1 LKNYSKSL
9 GILLLLAAFAIL
21 LHGYHPGVEDDG
33 VYLPAIKRHLN
44 PQLYPHDFEFFTL
57 QLQATVFD
65 KLIAGSIRLTHLP
78 VGVGV
83 LLWHFVSIF
92 LLLWGCWQISRRCF
106 NEPYEQWAAVG
117 TVAVLLTMPVA
128 GTALYLGDQYLHPR
142 LLASAVILGAIVA
155 ILDRKYFLAAGCLAI
170 AFVIHPLMASF
181 GISYCIFLVWKQRP
195 QSSAPMLAILFP
207 LGWIFEPTSD
217 AWRAAAR
224 TRDYYFLSNW
234 QWYEWVGVFAPLI
247 LLWWFH
253 RIATRNGSTVV
264 AHMTSRLVGYGLF
277 QLLVALIIMLPASL
291 ERLKPLQPMRCLH
304 LLYLI
309 FVLISGGLIGRYI
322 LRTHISRWLLVFVP
336 LGLLMFYTQRQTF
349 PSSPHLELPGAVS
362 QNPWIEA
369 FAWIRQNTPPD
380 SYFALD
386 PSYME
391 RPGEDFHSFR
401 ALAERSALADYV
413 KDPSVA
419 TQVPRLAPRWL
430 EEVKAQEGWPHFQT
444 ADFQRLKNRFGVD
457 WVVLEGNAAPVMDC
471 PYHNELLRVCRIE

>member
-9 GILLLLAAFAIL
+9 LILLLLTVFSVL

-33 VYLPAIKRHLN
+33 VYLPAIKRDLN

-65 KLIAGSIRLTHLP
+65 KLVAGSIRVTQLP

-92 LLLWGCWQISRRCF
+92 LLLWGCWRISRRCF
-106 NEPYEQWAAVG
+106 KESYAQWAAVS

-142 LLASAVILGAIVA
+142 LLASAVILVAIVA
-155 ILDRKYFLAAGCLAI
+155 IVDRRYLFAAGCLAI

-181 GISYCIFLVWKQRP
+181 GISYCIFLAWRAQPRATATLLV
-195 QSSAPMLAILFP
+195 LLFP

-217 AWRAAAR
+217 AWRAAAH
-224 TRDYYFLSNW
+224 TRDYYHLSNW
-234 QWYEWVGVFAPLI
+234 HWYEWVGVFAPLV
-247 LLWWFH
+247 LLWRFR
-253 RIATRNGSTVV
+253 RIARRDGSTVM
-264 AHMTSRLVGYGLF
+264 ARMTERLFWYGF
-277 QLLVALIIMLPASL
+277 CQLLVAVIIMLPASF
-291 ERLKPLQPMRCLH
+291 ERLKPLQPMRYLH

-309 FVLISGGLIGRYI
+309 MILISGGLIGRHV
-322 LRTHISRWLLVFVP
+322 LSRHVSRWLLFFVP
-336 LGLLMFYTQRQTF
+336 LSLLMFYAQRQTF
-349 PSSPHLELPGAVS
+349 PASPHLELPGTVPH
-362 QNPWIEA
+362 NLWLEA

-386 PSYME
+386 PYYME

-401 ALAERSALADYV
+401 ALAERSTLADYV

-430 EEVKAQEGWPHFQT
+430 EQVQAEEGWPHFQA
-444 ADFQRLKNRFGVD
+444 ADFRRLKNRFGVN
-457 WVVLEGNAAPVMDC
+457 WVVLEGNAAPGMEC
-471 PYHNELLRVCRIE
+471 PYHNDSLMVCRVE

>member
-1 LKNYSKSL
+1 LKTHKSL
-9 GILLLLAAFAIL
+9 QILLLLAACAIL

-92 LLLWGCWQISRRCF
+92 LLLWGCWAISRRCF
-106 NEPYEQWAAVG
+106 NEPHAQWAAV
-117 TVAVLLTMPVA
+117 TAVAVLLTMPVA

-142 LLASAVILGAIVA
+142 LLASAAILGGIVA
-155 ILDRKYFLAAGCLAI
+155 ILDRRYVLAAVCLAI
-170 AFVIHPLMASF
+170 AVVIHPLMASF
-181 GISYCIFLVWKQRP
+181 GISYCVFLAWKERP
-195 QSSAPMLAILFP
+195 RANAPLLALLFP
-207 LGWIFEPTSD
+207 MGWLFEPTSD
-217 AWRAAAR
+217 AWRAAAL

-234 QWYEWVGVFAPLI
+234 HWYEWLGVFAPLI
-247 LLWWFH
+247 LLWRFH
-253 RIATRNGSTVV
+253 RMATRDGSTAV
-264 AHMTSRLVGYGLF
+264 AHMGSRLVWYGLF
-277 QLLVALIIMLPASL
+277 QLVVALIIMLPASL
-291 ERLKPLQPMRCLH
+291 ERLEPLQPMRYLH

-309 FVLISGGLIGRYI
+309 FVVISGGLIGRHI
-322 LRTHISRWLLVFVP
+322 LRRHVVRWLLFFVP
-336 LGLLMFYTQRQTF
+336 LSLLMFYVQRQTF
-349 PSSPHLELPGAVS
+349 PASPHLELPGTVS
-362 QNPWIEA
+362 HNPWIEA
-369 FAWIRQNTPPD
+369 FAWIRRDTPLN
-380 SYFALD
+380 SYFVLD
-386 PSYME
+386 PFYME

-401 ALAERSALADYV
+401 ALAERSTLADYV

-430 EEVKAQEGWPHFQT
+430 EQVKAQEEWSDFQS

-457 WVVLEGNAAPVMDC
+457 WVVLEGAAVPGMDC
-471 PYHNELLRVCRIE
+471 PYHNQLLKVCRIE

>member
-1 LKNYSKSL
+1 MKKYSKTL
-9 GILLLLAAFAIL
+9 GILLLLTTFAIL
-21 LHGYHPGVEDDG
+21 LQGYHPGVEDDG
-33 VYLPAIKRHLN
+33 VYLPAVKRHLN

-57 QLQATVFD
+57 QLQATIFD

-106 NEPYEQWAAVG
+106 NEPYAQWAAVS

-155 ILDRKYFLAAGCLAI
+155 IVDRKYLLAAVCLAI
-170 AFVIHPLMASF
+170 AVVIHPLMASF
-181 GISYCIFLVWKQRP
+181 GISYCIFLAWKEWPRANVP
-195 QSSAPMLAILFP
+195 LLALMFP

-234 QWYEWVGVFAPLI
+234 HWYEWLGVFAPLI
-247 LLWWFH
+247 LLWWF
-253 RIATRNGSTVV
+253 RRVATRGGSTVV
-264 AHMTSRLVGYGLF
+264 AHMTRRLVGYGLF
-277 QLLVALIIMLPASL
+277 QLAVALTIMFPASL
-291 ERLKPLQPMRCLH
+291 ERLKPLQPMRYLH

-309 FVLISGGLIGRYI
+309 LVLISGGLIGRYI
-322 LRTHISRWLLVFVP
+322 LRTHISRCLLFFVP
-336 LGLLMFYTQRQTF
+336 LGLLMFYTQRETF
-349 PSSPHLELPGAVS
+349 PASPHLEFPGTVS
-362 QNPWIEA
+362 QNPWLEA

-386 PSYME
+386 PYYME

-430 EEVKAQEGWPHFQT
+430 EEVTAQEGWRHFQA

-457 WVVLEGNAAPVMDC
+457 WVVLEGNAAPGMDC

>member
-1 LKNYSKSL
+1 LKTHKSL
-9 GILLLLAAFAIL
+9 QILLLLAACAIL

-92 LLLWGCWQISRRCF
+92 LLLWGCWAISRRCF
-106 NEPYEQWAAVG
+106 NEPHAQWAAVG
-117 TVAVLLTMPVA
+117 SVAVLLTVPVA

-142 LLASAVILGAIVA
+142 LLASVAILGAIVA
-155 ILDRKYFLAAGCLAI
+155 ILDRKYLLAAACLAT
-170 AFVIHPLMASF
+170 AVVIHPLMASF
-181 GISYCIFLVWKQRP
+181 GISYCVFLAWKERP
-195 QSSAPMLAILFP
+195 RANAQLLALLFP

-234 QWYEWVGVFAPLI
+234 QWYEWLGVFGPLI
-247 LLWWFH
+247 LLWWFL
-253 RIATRNGSTVV
+253 RVAMRDGSGVV
-264 AHMTSRLVGYGLF
+264 ALMTSRLVWYGLF
-277 QLLVALIIMLPASL
+277 QLAVAVIIMLPASL
-291 ERLKPLQPMRCLH
+291 ERLRPLQPMRYLH

-309 FVLISGGLIGRYI
+309 FVLISGGLIGRHI
-322 LRTHISRWLLVFVP
+322 LRRHVFRWLLFFVP
-336 LGLLMFYTQRQTF
+336 LILLMFYTQRQTF
-349 PSSPHLELPGAVS
+349 PASPHLEFPGTVS

-369 FAWIRQNTPPD
+369 FVWIRQNTPQD

-386 PSYME
+386 PYYME

-419 TQVPRLAPRWL
+419 TQVPRLAERWL
-430 EEVKAQEGWPHFQT
+430 EQVQAQEGWRHFQT
-444 ADFQRLKNRFGVD
+444 TDFQRLKNRFGAD
-457 WVVLEGNAAPVMDC
+457 WVVLESTAVPGLDC
-471 PYHNELLRVCRIE
+471 SYHNELLRVCRIE